1 MAIEE
6 TQVNQGLLDAA
17 LEISSRRS
25 NTLHR
30 IKELILKGEKD
41 QAWELLLRH
50 LGLDEEKTSRPS
62 RARFPRPALVKGK

>member
-25 NTLHR
+25 NTLR
-30 IKELILKGEKD
+30 QIRELILNGEKD
-41 QAWELLLRH
+41 QAWELLLKH
-50 LGLDEEKTSRPS
+50 LGLDEAKPPQLKLVRS
-62 RARFPRPALVKGK
+62 PRPAPQKGK